1 MKIAVLT
8 LTRDRL
14 DYTKHCFA
22 KLEEFAGC
30 EYDHYVLDQ
39 GSTDGTAEWLFDE
52 WLRGDGLR
60 FAERRFENIGIPRG
74 MNFLLGEVKKHE
86 GRFQLYDV
94 IVKFDN
100 DCELTQPNTLR
111 DVCKL
116 ALEGGALLSPRIL
129 GLNNPPPVTREL
141 RIGDEIIQDIHQ
153 IGGIFLAA
161 PAWVYDEFRYSEN
174 APVWGGDDVEICH
187 WFRKQGGTC
196 GYVKR
201 LEAWHYE
208 GTSGQHERYPSYFA
222 RTLAEGKPT
231 L

>member
-22 KLEEFAGC
+22 KLREFAGC
-30 EYDHYVLDQ
+30 EFDHYVLDN
-39 GSTDGTAEWLFDE
+39 GSRDGTFEWLCDWRPNLASAFQSE
-52 WLRGDGLR
+52 S
-60 FAERRFENIGIPRG
+60 ENIGISRG
-74 MNFLLGEVKKHE
+74 MNELISYLCDYAETPD
-86 GRFQLYDV
+86 YDV

-111 DVCKL
+111 DVAQL
-116 ALEGGALLSPRIL
+116 AHEGGALLSPRIL
-129 GLNNPPPVTREL
+129 GLNNPPQPTREL
-141 RIGDEIIQDIHQ
+141 RIGDETILDVPQ

-161 PAWVYDEFRYSEN
+161 PAWVYDEFRYSESN
-174 APVWGGDDVEICH
+174 PKFGGDDVEICA
-187 WFRKQGGTC
+187 WFRRQGGTC

-208 GTSGQHERYPSYFA
+208 TTEGQRERFPDYWDRKLVEMAS
-222 RTLAEGKPT
+222 
-231 L
+231 